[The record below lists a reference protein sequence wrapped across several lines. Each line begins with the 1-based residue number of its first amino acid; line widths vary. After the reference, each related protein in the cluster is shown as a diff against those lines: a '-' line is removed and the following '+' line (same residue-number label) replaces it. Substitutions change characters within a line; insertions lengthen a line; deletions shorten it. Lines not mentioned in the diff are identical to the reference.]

1 MFVAVQVSFYPLGE
15 DDIGSA
21 VDRFLSALDERG
33 LSYEVGAMS
42 TVVSGDIQDI
52 FDVLR
57 SAYER
62 GAGVD
67 AAVMTMTVSNVCP
80 VRKNP

>member
-1 MFVAVQVSFYPLGE
+1 MFVSVQVSFYPLGE
-15 DDIGSA
+15 GDIRPA

-52 FDVLR
+52 FDALR

-62 GAGVD
+62 GTGAG
-67 AAVMTMTVSNVCP
+67 AAVMTATVSNACP